1 MLIGMKPEDRE
12 RINQQLIGPPRV
24 NRPSLVDERAGF
36 VPPSWWKGDEY
47 ASKSGMLARMTLK
60 RSR

>member
-1 MLIGMKPEDRE
+1 MMIGMKPEDRE
-12 RINQQLIGPPRV
+12 RLNQQLIGPPRV

-36 VPPSWWKGDEY
+36 IPPAWWKGDEY
-47 ASKSGMLARMTLK
+47 ASKSAMLARMTLK